1 MAAHRNVARVTR
13 VLEAISAAAL
23 LVLMVIVFIDVV
35 GRNLFNMPL
44 PWGTELL
51 EMVLAVMIFAV
62 YPLLSLSFGHIT
74 VDLIQVRPSLQVAQ
88 RLLASTLGAVVFAL
102 ISFCMGRQAIR
113 AAGYGEATPLLGV
126 PLSWIIGGVCLMA
139 AVTSLACL
147 LAIARARRA
156 DHALPFSTEV
166 I

>member
-1 MAAHRNVARVTR
+1 MVRL
-13 VLEAISAAAL
+13 LEGIGAVAL

-35 GRNLFNMPL
+35 GRNLFNAPL

-62 YPLLSLSFGHIT
+62 YPLLAAGFGHIT
-74 VDLIQVRPSLQVAQ
+74 VDLIQVRPSLHVVQ
-88 RLLASTLGAVVFAL
+88 RVLASLIGAVVFA
-102 ISFCMGRQAIR
+102 IITFCMGRQAIR

-126 PLSWIIGGVCLMA
+126 PLAWIIGGVSVMA
-139 AVTSLACL
+139 AISALAFV
-147 LAIARARRA
+147 LAILRARRA
-156 DHALPFSTEV
+156 GAAEPFSTEV